1 MVGCH
6 IGLYYDLISQ
16 YKINNEYSFSIIYKK
31 YLDLEKRFKL
41 KYKNFNCFDVKNI
54 DFDNLN
60 KSHIIATPI
69 DQKSRSNIIVKFLNK
84 NCNFHS
90 TQIKY
95 ALQNNRDI
103 YFIYVVIDNKKIINK
118 HIKIEVKNKDLQ
130 EICQDISNK
139 IMDVILKYP
148 EQYLWC
154 HNRFNIK

>member
-1 MVGCH
+1 M
-6 IGLYYDLISQ
+6 DL
-16 YKINNEYSFSIIYKK
+16 
-31 YLDLEKRFKL
+31 DKRFKL

-54 DFDNLN
+54 NFDELN

-139 IMDVILKYP
+139 IMDIILKYP
-148 EQYLWC
+148 EQYLWS